1 MSTEDSI
8 GVGREHRWATLRAQ
22 QQQLEADGCK
32 KFVDLGKIGREE
44 LVALVRERTVIKAVY
59 AFLLAR
65 QGDAVHMV
73 EDYVRFA
80 ERLAKLPR
88 SCSAIVKDVG
98 TGLVADTPGTRR
110 AMAALVKSQVAKH
123 RQGLASAENGKQGGQ
138 EKEFTET
145 EWLKFEAI
153 WLNVR
158 KYPTWDHAQDAFDRI
173 NDEFTVWRAHLKWGP
188 RKFGVKATER

>member
-1 MSTEDSI
+1 MSTEDI
-8 GVGREHRWATLRAQ
+8 LCVVREHRWASLASQRE
-22 QQQLEADGCK
+22 QLKADGGSR
-32 KFVDLGKIGREE
+32 FVDLGKIGRED
-44 LVALVRERTVIKAVY
+44 LVAMVRSRTVIKVVY

-73 EDYVRFA
+73 DDYTKFA

-88 SCSAIVKDVG
+88 GCSAVVKDVG
-98 TGLVADTPGTRR
+98 TGLVADTAGTRR

-138 EKEFTET
+138 ELTFSDV

-153 WLNVR
+153 WFNAR

-173 NDEFTVWRAHLKWGP
+173 NDKFTVWRAHLKWGP
-188 RKFGVKATER
+188 RKFGVKKTEG

>member
-1 MSTEDSI
+1 MSTEDVI
-8 GVGREHRWATLRAQ
+8 GVIREHRWASVRAQ
-22 QQQLEADGCK
+22 RDQLAADGCQR
-32 KFVDLGKIGREE
+32 FVDLGNVGREE
-44 LVALVRERTVIKAVY
+44 LVALVRERTTIKALY

-65 QGDAVHMV
+65 QGDAVHMLD
-73 EDYVRFA
+73 DYTKFA

-88 SCSAIVKDVG
+88 RCSAFVKDVG

-110 AMAALVKSQVAKH
+110 AMVALVKSQIAKH

-138 EKEFTET
+138 LVEFSPE

-153 WLNVR
+153 WFNTR
-158 KYPTWDHAQDAFDRI
+158 KHPTWDHAQDAFDRI
-173 NDEFTVWRAHLKWGP
+173 NKDFTVWRAHLKWGP